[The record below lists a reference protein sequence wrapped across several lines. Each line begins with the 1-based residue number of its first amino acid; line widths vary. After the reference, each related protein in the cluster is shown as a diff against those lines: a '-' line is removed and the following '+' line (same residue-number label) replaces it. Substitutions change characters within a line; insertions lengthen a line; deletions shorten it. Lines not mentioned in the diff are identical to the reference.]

1 MLDSSFFKRLQVKL
15 TSFPFYSRSQSVID
29 MQSPFLRNVPIVPL
43 FSLSGCTTYWYRC
56 IIIKGMPPYKNGS
69 MFWRSRSLW
78 LKNGAF
84 LPVKYLEIFAIIR
97 LFTSYSKDK
106 RRKEAKYWSLSRKV
120 KGQHSCNSLVALSF
134 WQNISTPLNH
144 RYIYLCKHV
153 KDDDLKT
160 PRTSKDKKVIGQ
172 GQ

>member
-1 MLDSSFFKRLQVKL
+1 
-15 TSFPFYSRSQSVID
+15 

-43 FSLSGCTTYWYRC
+43 FSLSGCTTYWYWY
-56 IIIKGMPPYKNGS
+56 IIIKRILPYKNGS

-84 LPVKYLEIFAIIR
+84 LPVQYLGIFAMIR
-97 LFTSYSKDK
+97 LLTSYSKDK
-106 RRKEAKYWSLSRKV
+106 RGKEAKYWSLSRKV

-144 RYIYLCKHV
+144 RCIHLCKQV

-160 PRTSKDKKVIGQ
+160 PRTSKGQ
-172 GQ
+172 KGYWSRPIMDAFQ

>member
-1 MLDSSFFKRLQVKL
+1 MQMVNNIDIWINNEVQNKMLFW
-15 TSFPFYSRSQSVID
+15 
-29 MQSPFLRNVPIVPL
+29 
-43 FSLSGCTTYWYRC
+43 SLYYRY
-56 IIIKGMPPYKNGS
+56 IIIIGIPPYKNGS

-84 LPVKYLEIFAIIR
+84 LPVKCLEIFTMIR
-97 LFTSYSKDK
+97 LLTSYSKDK

-120 KGQHSCNSLVALSF
+120 KGQHSCNFLVTLSF

-144 RYIYLCKHV
+144 RCIHFCKQV
-153 KDDDLKT
+153 EDDDVKT
-160 PRTSKDKKVIGQ
+160 TRTSKDEKVIGQ